1 MKNDDTIT
9 KKNER
14 RKRKLPSG
22 WKAFVFVIVFV
33 YKKG

>member
-1 MKNDDTIT
+1 MMYDNET
-9 KKNER
+9 KNER